1 MKPYRTWLAVASCV
15 GAALLSTLARGAPRI
30 VPVAKPPGGLRDV
43 SAEVRGRVSNDRYQW
58 PGLYF
63 ETRFKGSDIYFRT
76 GPGDVILKVQVDGA
90 LIGELV
96 KPAPGLYLVDGL
108 SAEAHT
114 VRVEAVTEAQAGA
127 NEFGGFALMPPSA
140 ALKPE
145 QRKRQIEFI
154 GDSHTVGYGNTSAS
168 RDCTSDQVWATT
180 DNSKAYG
187 PRVAKHYGADYQV
200 NAISGRGIVRNY
212 DGSAGDPLPVAYPFV
227 LLDHA
232 VRYVAPAWRPEII
245 VIALGTN
252 DFSTPLKS
260 GEKWKTRDEL
270 HADYEAT
277 YVKFVESL
285 RARNPHAFIL
295 LWATEL
301 AEREIQQ
308 EAGKVVARLQSKG
321 DAKVAFLPIDG
332 LAMTGCH
339 WHPSVPDHDV
349 IAEKLIR
356 FIDDRHLAPAAH

>member
-1 MKPYRTWLAVASCV
+1 MNTCRTWLAVASYV
-15 GAALLSTLARGAPRI
+15 GATLLSAMASGAPRL
-30 VPVAKPPGGLRDV
+30 VPVAKPPGGLQEV
-43 SAEVRGRVSNDRYQW
+43 SAEVHGRVSNDRYQW

-63 ETRFKGSDIYFRT
+63 ETRFKGSNVYFMT
-76 GPGDVILKVQVDGA
+76 GPGDVILQVQVDGTS
-90 LIGELV
+90 IGELV
-96 KPAPGLYLVDGL
+96 KPPPGLYLVDGL
-108 SAEAHT
+108 SAGAHT

-127 NEFGGFALMPPSA
+127 NEFRGFALTPPSA

-154 GDSHTVGYGNTSAS
+154 GDSHTVGYGNTSSS
-168 RDCTSDQVWATT
+168 RDCTGDQVWATT
-180 DNSKAYG
+180 DNSKAFG
-187 PRVAKHYGADYQV
+187 PRVAKHYGANYQV

-232 VRYVAPAWRPEII
+232 VRYLAPTWKPEII

-252 DFSTPLKS
+252 DFSTPLKA

-277 YVKFVESL
+277 YVKFVETL
-285 RARNPHAFIL
+285 RARDPHAFIL
-295 LWATEL
+295 LWATDL
-301 AEREIQQ
+301 AEHEIQQ
-308 EAGKVVARLQSKG
+308 EAGKVVAQLQSNG

-339 WHPSVPDHDV
+339 WHPSVADHKT
-349 IAEKLIR
+349 IADALIR
-356 FIDDRHLAPAAH
+356 FIDSRQPVGDAR

>member
-1 MKPYRTWLAVASCV
+1 MS
-15 GAALLSTLARGAPRI
+15 AALLSTLACGAPRLEA
-30 VPVAKPPGGLRDV
+30 VAKAPTGLQNIK
-43 SAEVRGRVSNDRYQW
+43 AEVHGRASNDRYQW

-63 ETRFKGSDIYFRT
+63 EARFSGRSVYFNT
-76 GPGDVILKVQVDGA
+76 GPGDVILNA
-90 LIGELV
+90 LIDGRSVGTLT
-96 KPAPGLYLVDGL
+96 KPASGLYLIDGL
-108 SAEAHT
+108 EPGSHT
-114 VRVEAVTEAQAGA
+114 VRIEAITESQSGP
-127 NEFGGFALMPPSA
+127 NEFHGFALLKSGKARPST
-140 ALKPE
+140 PRE
-145 QRKRQIEFI
+145 QQIEFI
-154 GDSHTVGYGNTSAS
+154 GDSHTVGYGNTSKT
-168 RDCTSDQVWATT
+168 RDCTEDEVWATT
-180 DNSKAYG
+180 DNSQTFGAK
-187 PRVAKHYGADYQV
+187 VANHYGADYQI

-227 LLDHA
+227 LLDHSA
-232 VRYVAPAWRPEII
+232 VYEDATWQPQII

-252 DFSTPLKS
+252 DFSTSLKA

-277 YVKFVESL
+277 YVKFVENL
-285 RARNPHAFIL
+285 RARNRHAFIV

-308 EAGKVVARLQSKG
+308 EAGKVAALLKSKG
-321 DAKVAFLPIDG
+321 DERVAFLPIDG

-356 FIDDRHLAPAAH
+356 FIDDRHLASSAH